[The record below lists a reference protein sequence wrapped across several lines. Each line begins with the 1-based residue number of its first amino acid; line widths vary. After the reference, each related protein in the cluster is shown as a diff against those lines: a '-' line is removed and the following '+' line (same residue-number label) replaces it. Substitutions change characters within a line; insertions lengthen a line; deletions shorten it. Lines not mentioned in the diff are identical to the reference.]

1 MSFYFT
7 AVVVHPN
14 SPVSLFTKG
23 DNCRRKICNAL
34 THRELGSECLKF
46 YSSLAHFVFADF
58 FAAAVAAAAARRA
71 PSRAHSITMNSLHAH
86 LLLLAVCC
94 VGYIASSPVIGQ
106 DQRSGDSDADVLLAA
121 DEMADNGGD
130 NIDKRVERYAFGL
143 GRRAYMY
150 TNGGPGMKRLPVYNF
165 GLGKR
170 SRPYSFG
177 LGKRSDYDYDQDNE
191 IDYRVPPANYLA
203 AERAGKSTVFLPLS
217 HTHPFNP
224 WACSATWPTEQAND
238 ASATLQLWPGP
249 TLSQCWPPLSPDG
262 ALIQIQ
268 PCAI

>member
-1 MSFYFT
+1 
-7 AVVVHPN
+7 
-14 SPVSLFTKG
+14 
-23 DNCRRKICNAL
+23 
-34 THRELGSECLKF
+34 
-46 YSSLAHFVFADF
+46 
-58 FAAAVAAAAARRA
+58 
-71 PSRAHSITMNSLHAH
+71 MNSLHTH

-106 DQRSGDSDADVLLAA
+106 DQRSPVVGDSDADVLLAA

-150 TNGGPGMKRLPVYNF
+150 TNGAPGMKRLPVYNF

-177 LGKRSDYDYDQDNE
+177 LGKRSDYDYDQDND

-203 AERAGKSTVFLPLS
+203 AERGMRPGRQNKRTTRPQ
-217 HTHPFNP
+217 PFNFG
-224 WACSATWPTEQAND
+224 
-238 ASATLQLWPGP
+238 LGRR
-249 TLSQCWPPLSPDG
+249 
-262 ALIQIQ
+262 
-268 PCAI
+268 